1 MLLDIIIMDKKR
13 KGIIVKDLR
22 KLEEILSGNNSIK
35 YKRIELNNKNIL
47 RMRIETISHNNNKS
61 EAQTLEEIKKKIRE
75 SEHRVNYYITVCYD
89 GSAEYYCNKLMI
101 PLAIFERNLRQF
113 LYLILI
119 SLYDIEWHER
129 FISKEVI
136 EDIKKKKKKKK
147 KKNNDINELVEK
159 GLEYLTFQ
167 DYIKCLFT
175 PKNLKSMEEI
185 IEEVNNENEKE
196 GVTKEDIV
204 NIINNNREKT
214 MWEVI
219 CNDIKIEFSREDID
233 NIRKIRNEVVHNKEM
248 TSQEYESNKKIINES
263 NKKIK
268 MVITKIEEEKYREKI
283 FDIRP
288 ILDMYLNQFKK
299 ISDII
304 SNAFK
309 TNIELEKITQSVT
322 VMSNIVEQN
331 KKRFENQMKPIL
343 TQADIISNIFK
354 TNIELEKITQ
364 SVTVMSNIIEQDN
377 KRFENIIKPIR
388 ILANTINQSK
398 INQSLDLK
406 NFNTVYKDENRE
418 ENNKEN

>member
-1 MLLDIIIMDKKR
+1 MLLDIIIMHKKR
-13 KGIIVKDLR
+13 KGIIVKDL
-22 KLEEILSGNNSIK
+22 KGLEEILSGNNSIK
-35 YKRIELNNKNIL
+35 YKRIESNNKNIL
-47 RMRIETISHNNNKS
+47 RMRIETISHNNNNKY
-61 EAQTLEEIKKKIRE
+61 EAQTLEKIKKKIRE

-119 SLYDIEWHER
+119 SLYDIEWHDS
-129 FISKEVI
+129 FLSKEVI
-136 EDIKKKKKKKK
+136 DDIKKK
-147 KKNNDINELVEK
+147 NNNNINNLIEK

-175 PKNLKSMEEI
+175 PRNLKSMEEI

-204 NIINNNREKT
+204 KIINNNREKT

-233 NIRKIRNEVVHNKEM
+233 DIRKIRNEVVHNKEM
-248 TSQEYESNKKIINES
+248 TSQKYEEYKKIINKS

-268 MVITKIEEEKYREKI
+268 MVITKIEEEKYREEI

-288 ILDMYLNQFKK
+288 ILDMYLNQFKV
-299 ISDII
+299 ITDII
-304 SNAFK
+304 
-309 TNIELEKITQSVT
+309 
-322 VMSNIVEQN
+322 N
-331 KKRFENQMKPIL
+331 KGFENQIRL
-343 TQADIISNIFK
+343 INI
-354 TNIELEKITQ
+354 
-364 SVTVMSNIIEQDN
+364 
-377 KRFENIIKPIR
+377 
-388 ILANTINQSK
+388 INQSNQIPNRINQ
-398 INQSLDLK
+398 INQSLYTK

>member
-1 MLLDIIIMDKKR
+1 
-13 KGIIVKDLR
+13 
-22 KLEEILSGNNSIK
+22 
-35 YKRIELNNKNIL
+35 
-47 RMRIETISHNNNKS
+47 
-61 EAQTLEEIKKKIRE
+61 
-75 SEHRVNYYITVCYD
+75 
-89 GSAEYYCNKLMI
+89 
-101 PLAIFERNLRQF
+101 
-113 LYLILI
+113 
-119 SLYDIEWHER
+119 
-129 FISKEVI
+129 
-136 EDIKKKKKKKK
+136 
-147 KKNNDINELVEK
+147 
-159 GLEYLTFQ
+159 
-167 DYIKCLFT
+167 
-175 PKNLKSMEEI
+175 MEEI

>member
-119 SLYDIEWHER
+119 SLYDIEWLDR

-136 EDIKKKKKKKK
+136 DDIKKK
-147 KKNNDINELVEK
+147 NNNNINKLVEK
-159 GLEYLTFQ
+159 GLEYFTFQ
-167 DYIKCLFT
+167 NYIKCLFT
-175 PKNLKSMEEI
+175 PRNLKS
-185 IEEVNNENEKE
+185 IEEMIKEVNDENEKE

-204 NIINNNREKT
+204 KIINNNTEKT

-219 CNDIKIEFSREDID
+219 FNDIKIEFSGEDIN

-248 TSQEYESNKKIINES
+248 TSQKYEKYKKIINES

-288 ILDMYLNQFKK
+288 ILDMYLNKFKE

-304 SNAFK
+304 SNSFK
-309 TNIELEKITQSVT
+309 TNIELEKMI
-322 VMSNIVEQN
+322 
-331 KKRFENQMKPIL
+331 
-343 TQADIISNIFK
+343 
-354 TNIELEKITQ
+354 Q
-364 SVTVMSNIIEQDN
+364 SVTVMSNIIEQNN
-377 KRFENIIKPIR
+377 KRFENQIKPI
-388 ILANTINQSK
+388 LTQANLINL
-398 INQSLDLK
+398 INQSLYLK
-406 NFNTVYKDENRE
+406 NSNTIYKEENKE
-418 ENNKEN
+418 ENNKESESKIDND